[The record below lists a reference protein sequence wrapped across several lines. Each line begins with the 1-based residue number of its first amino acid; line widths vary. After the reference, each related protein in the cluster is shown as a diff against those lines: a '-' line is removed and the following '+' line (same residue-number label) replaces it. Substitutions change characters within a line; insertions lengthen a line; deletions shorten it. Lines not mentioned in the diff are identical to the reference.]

1 VRVVAVDSV
10 GSVTFGGDAGRRMIP
25 GLGAGRRPPMLDESY
40 VDDVVRV
47 AETDTI
53 RACHQLAGRG
63 FLFGGSTGTVVS
75 GAMDWLA
82 RHEGRELT
90 AVAIAPD
97 LGERYLET
105 IYQTNWVR
113 DLYGEDAVDSQV
125 LTGTSRAA

>member
-1 VRVVAVDSV
+1 
-10 GSVTFGGDAGRRMIP
+10 
-25 GLGAGRRPPMLDESY
+25 
-40 VDDVVRV
+40 
-47 AETDTI
+47 
-53 RACHQLAGRG
+53 
-63 FLFGGSTGTVVS
+63 
-75 GAMDWLA
+75 
-82 RHEGRELT
+82 LT